1 VPNPL
6 GRAAESIAPAR
17 LGHSFRWLFASSLLT
32 NIGDGIAL
40 AAGPLLIASQTQDPL
55 IVSIAVLAQ
64 TIPVLLFGFLAGVV
78 ADRID
83 RRRLIMVLNLVRAV
97 ILVLLA
103 VTIAT
108 DVVTIGLVMVALFA
122 MGTVETFADVNAG
135 SLLPR
140 LVRREDLGVANARLQ
155 GGSLLTNQLLA
166 PPIGALFFAVGMAA
180 PFTINAI
187 CFAFGAVL
195 VSRIRYRPDVEVA
208 PPREEHH
215 WLTEMGEGM
224 RWLRDHAPMRT
235 LFITI
240 VAFNVTFG
248 AAWGVLVLYATERL
262 GMTAVGFGLTT
273 TAMAIGGLVGTALY
287 GPLERRYSL
296 ANIMRVGLLIET
308 FTHLVL
314 AVTTLPAVALVT
326 LTVFGGH
333 AFVWN
338 TTATAVRQRAVPDEL
353 LGRVTGVYHVGVY
366 GGIVVGTP
374 IGGWL
379 AQQFGITAPFWFGF
393 IGSAILVVVL
403 WRKFDNI
410 VHAGDAVPHAT
421 APIPDTT

>member
-1 VPNPL
+1 MINPFS
-6 GRAAESIAPAR
+6 RTAESIAPAR
-17 LGHSFRWLFASSLLT
+17 LGHSFRWLLGSSLVT
-32 NIGDGIAL
+32 NTGDGIAL
-40 AAGPLLIASQTQDPL
+40 AAGPLLVASQTQDPL
-55 IVSIAVLAQ
+55 LVSLAVLAQ
-64 TIPVLLFGFLAGVV
+64 TLPVLLFGFMAGVV

-83 RRRLIMVLNLVRAV
+83 RRRLVIVLDLVRAV
-97 ILVLLA
+97 ILALLA
-103 VTIAT
+103 TTIAT
-108 DVVTIGLVMVALFA
+108 GSVNIAVVLVALFA
-122 MGTVETFADVNAG
+122 MGTAETFADVNSG

-166 PPIGALFFAVGMAA
+166 PPIGAFLFVIGMAI
-180 PFTINAI
+180 PFGAQAI
-187 CFAFGAVL
+187 AFALGAVL
-195 VSRIRYRPDVEVA
+195 VSRIRYRPEVEIVDVAETSRGWRA
-208 PPREEHH
+208 D
-215 WLTEMGEGM
+215 MGEGL
-224 RWLRDHAPMRT
+224 RWLWEHRPMRT

-273 TAMAIGGLVGTALY
+273 TAMAVGGLVGTAAY
-287 GPLERRYSL
+287 GPLERRFSL
-296 ANIMRVGLLIET
+296 ADIMRVGLVIET

-314 AVTTLPAVALVT
+314 AVTTLPAVALLM
-326 LTVFGGH
+326 LTVFGAH

-338 TTATAVRQRAVPDEL
+338 TTATAVRQRAVPDAL
-353 LGRVTGVYHVGVY
+353 LGRVTGAYHVGVF

-379 AQQFGITAPFWFGF
+379 AREFGITAPFWFGF

-403 WRKFDNI
+403 WRRFEDI
-410 VHAGDAVPHAT
+410 VHAGDIVPT
-421 APIPDTT
+421 AIPDTT